1 MSRRNSKDV
10 SAKMALSHRDRRQSV
25 ASQYGKDKLKNRK
38 RDGTPEKAGTPSQDA
53 MQDETQTSQRNVI
66 WNEEIERLQIRED
79 ELAKVRQPAPP
90 ETDRKSPST
99 EKIAVRKMKPP
110 EILNKPKPHQVTVA
124 KPAPPDADVK
134 PMNYSG
140 FAGPRYDDDGNV
152 IAYSILGNYG
162 EFQQEAIRRG
172 DLMDIPATSHDEMS
186 QVPTLK
192 YEKKRR
198 RQYSDQW
205 GRDMESNALHNWQLK
220 MLERKRQQ
228 GYISKLLQKPPQ
240 DLAMNQADNYR
251 RIQEDRYIV
260 ERTIPAVDYGK
271 GFRVGSEFWKQ
282 QECFGDDL
290 TGVHVNPPWR
300 HNYMSE
306 RSMTLTQTEKGYPP
320 PIEHI
325 GIPPA
330 IREEK
335 GWNWAPTHTR
345 PMHYPWHKAPYLEQ
359 RKKQLKPYE
368 EELDPHKPNFE
379 GLEVVGSSQPYEGRG
394 TVAEERSASE
404 SAMLLDLERA
414 PQTEMD
420 GDEEDEQEFTGEPRA
435 DSNPSPVFGPSI
447 QFAGQAARWTGDS
460 YSFQDQVGIE
470 ARVNFETLSGDRVTS
485 YLTII
490 NNGTTSI
497 YYDWKKRPKDNP
509 FDLNQTSVQRFYFN
523 NSSGVILPGET
534 MKFPFVFKSPNAGVF
549 QEQWQFE
556 TRPVVCGGA
565 ALIVTLRGIAFAE
578 DKYKDQRLKLESEL
592 RGKEAGQM
600 MRHILEE
607 IIGGMQTPDRPSS
620 PIDAYITEEEI
631 FMRNNPKMYY
641 HHDAVQELKQMY
653 VDLAPPEEQEG
664 RVWGLSVDDL
674 KDDILLLDD
683 EDERQEAFLHQLNAC
698 VSRLS
703 FTPQRPKQKQL
714 YKAGYQCLLEA
725 VDEMVNQSIV
735 LRAVMGLPERDM
747 DEFIEDTSGNESS
760 DEESNKESRSTRRVS
775 RTPSKTPNTRLPS
788 EDSTL
793 SDAKGRKSGTGDK
806 STAKAPDK
814 KAPTPAKDK
823 DKSGKMSK
831 ESTKADMK
839 SGKLSATPAPRAAP
853 PSRGKTGMSVGER
866 DQTLSPTSGAH
877 SALAHEDPLIDKKY
891 KEKIMAQTYSIVGD
905 AIDKMETVFAEI
917 LRNDDTRPPL
927 LP

>member
-110 EILNKPKPHQVTVA
+110 EILNKPKPHH
-124 KPAPPDADVK
+124 
-134 PMNYSG
+134 
-140 FAGPRYDDDGNV
+140 
-152 IAYSILGNYG
+152 ILGNYG

-290 TGVHVNPPWR
+290 TGVH
-300 HNYMSE
+300 
-306 RSMTLTQTEKGYPP
+306 MTLTQTEKGYPP

-747 DEFIEDTSGNESS
+747 DEFIEDTS
-760 DEESNKESRSTRRVS
+760 
-775 RTPSKTPNTRLPS
+775 
-788 EDSTL
+788 
-793 SDAKGRKSGTGDK
+793 DAKGRKSGTGDK